1 MEGEKKNR
9 ILMYGKKIL
18 MPYLL
23 DRKIA
28 VIDYVMIS
36 HFDTD
41 HVRADCFLF

>member
-1 MEGEKKNR
+1 MEEEVTGQN
-9 ILMYGKKIL
+9 LMYGEKTL

-28 VIDYVMIS
+28 VIDYVIIS

-41 HVRADCFLF
+41 HIRTVCFM